1 MAEDKRK
8 YNGGHS
14 TKAVRKTDKRLNP
27 FKNVLKEAVTPE
39 QLKKVLGSMV
49 KKAVDGDTK
58 AATLL
63 LNYYLG
69 KPKESI
75 EIQGNHNIQFELK
88 KLISFNADDVE
99 EAEEVD

>member
-14 TKAVRKTDKRLNP
+14 TKPTKPTDKRLNP
-27 FKNVLKEAVTPE
+27 FRHVLKEAVTPTQIKE
-39 QLKKVLGSMV
+39 VLGAMV
-49 KKAVDGDTK
+49 EKAKAGDTK

-88 KLISFNADDVE
+88 KLISFREDDIE
-99 EAEEVD
+99 DAEEVD